1 MRLLSWNVAGRTA
14 LLDRQIAAVRRREP
28 DVVCLQE
35 VRPST
40 APAWRE
46 ALGEDG
52 LAFAHDSGEFRD
64 GRRLF
69 NLTAARWRLRDQ
81 PPLGAPQPER
91 VLSCVVELS
100 GRELELHNAHIPPSP
115 SNGLV
120 KVETCEALHHHLARE
135 SGRHRVLC
143 GDLNTPRSESTEG
156 EVETFALNHPEHAER
171 WDAAERSILTGLAEW
186 DLADVFRALNGWDR
200 RDVSW
205 VFHSRWRRKAAHRLD
220 HVLASASLGAAYCDY
235 VHEWREAGL
244 SDHSAIEAEFAPD
257 DAAPEGANRDDPD
270 R

>member
-14 LLDRQIAAVRRREP
+14 LLERQIAAVRRREA

-40 APAWRE
+40 AVAWRE
-46 ALGEDG
+46 ALAADG
-52 LAFAHDSGEFRD
+52 LGFALDSAVFRD

-69 NLTAARWRLRDQ
+69 NLTAARWPLREQ

-91 VLSCVVELS
+91 ILSCVIEPP
-100 GRELELHNAHIPPSP
+100 GHELELHNAHIPPAP
-115 SNGLV
+115 RNGLV
-120 KVETCEALHHHLARE
+120 KVETCEALHHRLARP
-135 SGRHRVLC
+135 SSRHRVLC

-186 DLADVFRALNGWDR
+186 GLVDVFRSLNGWDR

-205 VFHSRWRRKAAHRLD
+205 VFHSRWARKAAHRLD
-220 HVLASASLGAAYCDY
+220 HVLASPGLGATGCDY

-244 SDHSAIEAEFAPD
+244 SDHSAIEAEFAR
-257 DAAPEGANRDDPD
+257 EGDPIPPNRAGPD

>member
-28 DVVCLQE
+28 DLVCLQE
-35 VRPST
+35 VRRST
-40 APAWRE
+40 AAAWRD
-46 ALGEDG
+46 ALAADG
-52 LAFAHDSGEFRD
+52 LGCALDSSEFRN

-69 NLTAARWRLRDQ
+69 NLTAARWPLRDQ

-91 VLSCVVELS
+91 VLSCVVALS
-100 GRELELHNAHIPPSP
+100 GRELELHNAHVPPAP
-115 SNGLV
+115 RNGLV
-120 KVETCEALHHHLARE
+120 KVETCEALHHRLARPSE
-135 SGRHRVLC
+135 RHRVLC
-143 GDLNTPRSESTEG
+143 GDLNTPRSESAEG

-186 DLADVFRALNGWDR
+186 DLTDAFRSLNGWDR

-205 VFHSRWRRKAAHRLD
+205 VFHSRWARKAAHRLD
-220 HVLASASLGAAYCDY
+220 HVLASSSLRARHCDY

-244 SDHSAIEAEFAPD
+244 SDHSAIEAEFEPD
-257 DAAPEGANRDDPD
+257 GDPAKPASRDDLD